1 MSVGLFGI
9 ARTALTT
16 HQTALQVVSNNVANA
31 ETPGYSR
38 QEARLVA
45 GTPVRFPYGS
55 IGTGVRVDGVERK
68 RDELADAQ
76 FRDAAALAGESA
88 LRDGLLSQG
97 EEVFGEPSD
106 AGMASALDQF
116 WSAWSDL
123 ATSPGSSAAR
133 AVVQQRGRQVA
144 QLFQQ
149 YDAQLT
155 AVRDGSITRLQAT
168 IDEINAVATQVADLN
183 GRILGAEAGGQ
194 QSPGLRDER
203 DRLVDR
209 LATLGGARTVPQAD
223 GSISV
228 LLGNTTL
235 VDGTN
240 ASPVRLELDPP
251 VPPPAVPPADVP
263 VVVKVGN
270 SVDRLWPLGGEMKAL
285 ADVVNTEIPTLRSRL
300 DAVAS
305 GLVAAVNATHGTG
318 YTFTGTTI
326 PGTAAGNFFD
336 PGSALAPVRASTIRL
351 DAAIA
356 AIAELI
362 AASADP
368 NAPLDNGVAAS
379 VVALRTDATTTSW
392 TSPAGTVE
400 TDGFLGFFRTT
411 VTRLG
416 LAVRTAR
423 DDAQVRGVLEA
434 QADARRQS
442 VSGVNLDEELVQLLR
457 VQQAYQAATK
467 LVRTA
472 DEMLQTLL
480 QLV

>member
-9 ARTALTT
+9 ARSALTT

-31 ETPGYSR
+31 ETEGYSR

-55 IGTGVRVDGVERK
+55 IGTGVRVDGIERK
-68 RDELADAQ
+68 RDLLADAQ
-76 FRDAAALAGESA
+76 FRDAAALSSEST
-88 LRDGLLSQG
+88 LRDDLLSQV
-97 EEVFGEPSD
+97 EEIFGEPSD

-116 WSAWSDL
+116 WSSWSDL
-123 ATSPGSSAAR
+123 ATSPGSNAAR

-149 YDAQLT
+149 YDTQLT
-155 AVRDGSITRLQAT
+155 AVRDGSVTRLQAT

-183 GRILGAEAGGQ
+183 GRILGAEAGGTQ
-194 QSPGLRDER
+194 APGLRDER
-203 DRLVDR
+203 DRLIDR
-209 LATLGGARTVPQAD
+209 LADLGGARTVPQAD
-223 GSISV
+223 GSVSV

-235 VDGTN
+235 VDGNN

-251 VPPPAVPPADVP
+251 SPPPAVTPADVP
-263 VVVKVGN
+263 YVIKVGN
-270 SVDRLWPLGGEMKAL
+270 SVDRLWPLGGQVKAL
-285 ADVVNTEIPTLRSRL
+285 ADVVNTEIPTQRSRL

-305 GLVAAVNATHGTG
+305 SLVSAVNTTHTTG
-318 YTFTGTTI
+318 YTFSGTTI

-336 PGSALAPVRASTIRL
+336 PGTVAVPVRASTIRL
-351 DAAIA
+351 DAAIEGN
-356 AIAELI
+356 AELI
-362 AASADP
+362 AASDDP

-379 VVALRTDATTTSW
+379 IVALRSDTTATSW
-392 TSPAGTVE
+392 TSPTGQTE

-416 LAVRTAR
+416 LSVRTAA
-423 DDAQVRGVLEA
+423 DDAQVRRVLA
-434 QADARRQS
+434 DQADARRQS

-457 VQQAYQAATK
+457 TQQAYTAATK
-467 LVRTA
+467 LVSAA